1 MVHGDPCPSTKE
13 SAATPVSPPRPPRWL
28 REEPTKMQARS
39 RWRTGGNNEPN
50 TPVQSRGHWGQ
61 VKVSDRKEW
70 YKKSLWLIFF
80 FFSFLFCLLIFF
92 VFQLQAAMAA
102 EDSSPFFPL
111 EEKLLQPNSCRKKS
125 ENTPFKP
132 RGLGIKRKQGK
143 QKASKE
149 PLSKKVYRT

>member
-1 MVHGDPCPSTKE
+1 MIQKE
-13 SAATPVSPPRPPRWL
+13 LVTDFL
-28 REEPTKMQARS
+28 
-39 RWRTGGNNEPN
+39 
-50 TPVQSRGHWGQ
+50 
-61 VKVSDRKEW
+61 
-70 YKKSLWLIFF
+70 LL
-80 FFSFLFCLLIFF
+80 FFSFLSSYFF
-92 VFQLQAAMAA
+92 VFQLQATMAA